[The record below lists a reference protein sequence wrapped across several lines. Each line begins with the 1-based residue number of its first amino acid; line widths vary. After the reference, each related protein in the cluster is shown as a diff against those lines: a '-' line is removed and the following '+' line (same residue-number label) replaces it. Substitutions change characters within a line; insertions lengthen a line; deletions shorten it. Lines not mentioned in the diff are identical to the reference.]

1 LNEFVLL
8 IGLPRKK
15 SANKERNET
24 MLSDLIDDAWQEMV
38 VGGEGRAREIQQQL
52 ILQKFDG

>member
-1 LNEFVLL
+1 
-8 IGLPRKK
+8 
-15 SANKERNET
+15 

-52 ILQKFDG
+52 ILQKIDG

>member
-1 LNEFVLL
+1 MNSSCLL
-8 IGLPRKK
+8 VCQEKK

-38 VGGEGRAREIQQQL
+38 VGGEGRAREIQQL

>member
-1 LNEFVLL
+1 
-8 IGLPRKK
+8 
-15 SANKERNET
+15 

-38 VGGEGRAREIQQQL
+38 EGGEGRAREIQQL